1 VAKLNGRQGARLSR
15 GINCRPLAN
24 ALTWRRD
31 EPAGVRITL
40 GPGNM
45 GVRCGKEMVAAALA
59 AVLWF
64 GAARPVA
71 AAKGDTRTTIFVG
84 TTTYSDEKAT
94 TFGTTFGVKW
104 ALEFRTDLEWTVSG
118 QYTVTE
124 GQHEVAGETYDI
136 EARTSTFQTGL
147 TRLFNNDR
155 RSTFVWFLGGG
166 LSVLSYDLNFDYP
179 GGEVGE
185 TSGVGPGVF
194 GLAGVEIRLAKN
206 VSFIPE
212 YVVNAHAIQTEDG
225 DTFTLLS
232 AGLVVAVRIGI

>member
-1 VAKLNGRQGARLSR
+1 M
-15 GINCRPLAN
+15 
-24 ALTWRRD
+24 
-31 EPAGVRITL
+31 RITL
-40 GPGNM
+40 GRANM
-45 GVRCGKEMVAAALA
+45 GVRCGKGMVAAAFVA
-59 AVLWF
+59 ALWL
-64 GAARPVA
+64 GAARLA
-71 AAKGDTRTTIFVG
+71 AAAEGDTRTTIFVG
-84 TTTYSDEKAT
+84 TTTYSDGKAT
-94 TFGTTFGVKW
+94 SFGTTFGVKW
-104 ALEFRTDLEWTVSG
+104 ALEFRTNLEWTVSG

-124 GQHEVAGETYDI
+124 GEHEVEGETYDI
-136 EARTSTFQTGL
+136 EARASTFQTGL

-155 RSTFVWFLGGG
+155 RSTFVGFLGGG
-166 LSVLSYDLNFDYP
+166 LSVLSYHLDFDYP

-194 GLAGVEIRLAKN
+194 GLAGVEIRLARN